1 MKNQMCHYLFSP
13 EPEQSSIEV
22 TIPVGNRS
30 LGVTTPKAGA
40 QATIETSDGGRNVSI
55 DDMLTITVTINEGF
69 IRGSVNGKI
78 ADRVI
83 TKTTGHE
90 MMHAYDYS
98 QKPLICLYTYIRDII
113 LKNLEKNDENAKLIQ
128 TLQQQYK
135 ACVNAVEAR
144 AVMSEVAT
152 FLHYHVE
159 CRKNREIA
167 YQILSPSEYVEINH
181 DVKSFL
187 DEETKLLMSSFG
199 STIDETEACALQ
211 RNEEFGQVFTESYFE
226 DIYTDSMLLLTAHM
240 EMGLLKGQAVIG
252 ETGTTYLEA
261 FEQHFAGKAG
271 LDITG
276 VISSKLLSGEKIN
289 FSVGSQG
296 YIVPGTL
303 DGLLNDTK
311 FENLYKEYEKTCKE
325 IFKRANVT
333 DKWWTHYKYPNIKVV
348 IE

>member
-1 MKNQMCHYLFSP
+1 MKNQMCHYLYSS
-13 EPEQSSIEV
+13 EPEQSAIEV
-22 TIPVGNRS
+22 TLPVGKRS

-40 QATIETSDGGRNVSI
+40 GATLETSEGGREVSI
-55 DDMLTITVTINEGF
+55 DDMLTITVTIKEGF
-69 IRGSVNGKI
+69 IRGSVNGNI

-90 MMHAYDYS
+90 LMHAYDYS
-98 QKPLICLYTYIRDII
+98 KKPLICLYTYIRDII

-159 CRKNREIA
+159 CRDKREIA

-199 STIDETEACALQ
+199 STIDETESCALQ
-211 RNEEFGQVFTESYFE
+211 KQEEFGQVFTERYFE

-252 ETGTTYLEA
+252 QTGITYLAA
-261 FEQHFAGKAG
+261 FEQHFAGKPG

-276 VISSKLLSGEKIN
+276 VISSKLLSNEKIN
-289 FSVGSQG
+289 FSVGPQG

-303 DGLLNDTK
+303 DRLLNDTI
-311 FENLYKEYEKTCKE
+311 FENLY
-325 IFKRANVT
+325 
-333 DKWWTHYKYPNIKVV
+333 
-348 IE
+348 